1 MPMLFDLVAFWFI
14 GLPLA
19 YWLGIG
25 LGLGPRWVWVGFVA
39 GLTTAAILLNAR
51 FIYITQPGRVRP
63 LGLRAT
69 ISSLPGG

>member
-1 MPMLFDLVAFWFI
+1 VIAYWLI

-19 YWLGIG
+19 YWLGIA

-39 GLTTAAILLNAR
+39 GLTMAAVLLNAR

-63 LGLRAT
+63 FGMQAT